1 MSVRGRIDALGA
13 VLFRHRD
20 WTPVPLAVWLI
31 VKARPRLRDMAVA
44 GVLIAAGLAL
54 RLWAVAY
61 IGPASRTRD
70 GAAPPCRVVDGPY
83 RTLLHPLYL
92 GNGILSQGLVLASGA
107 GRRWMPYVM
116 PLLMLAQ
123 YGPIIAWEETAL
135 RGAKRA
141 RPGST
146 PDYPTALSSERRT
159 YQAVGAFL
167 VAICVS
173 GFRRHLAERKD
184 ARLALG
190 R

>member
-31 VKARPRLRDMAVA
+31 IKARPRLRDMAVA

-61 IGPASRTRD
+61 IGPASRTRN
-70 GAAPPCRVVDGPY
+70 GAAPPRRVVDGPY
-83 RTLLHPLYL
+83 RTLRHPLYL
-92 GNGILSQGLVLASGA
+92 GNGILSEGLVLASGA

-123 YGPIIAWEETAL
+123 YGPIIACEETAL

-146 PDYPTALSSERRT
+146 PDYPAALSSERRT

-173 GFRRHLAERKD
+173 GLRRHLAERED